1 MKFKAEFHCPVLAE
15 VSIAKDQGRKLES
28 LVA

>member
-15 VSIAKDQGRKLES
+15 VSIAKDQERKLECGM
-28 LVA
+28 L